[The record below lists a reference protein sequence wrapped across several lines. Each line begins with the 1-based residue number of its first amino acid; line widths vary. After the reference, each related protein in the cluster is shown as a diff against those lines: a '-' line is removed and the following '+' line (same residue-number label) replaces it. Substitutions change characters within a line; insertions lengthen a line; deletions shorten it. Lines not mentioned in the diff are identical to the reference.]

1 MHTRRPTL
9 VAALAVVG
17 ALLGPSAPVSAQP
30 ATRAPTLRVVDAQ
43 SWVGSYSDG
52 NSYYFLDATFRA
64 SSVRGAVVYHLYSR
78 FDGGST
84 SLERSPSV
92 ERPGPVTIP
101 FHVEPLD
108 LVPHDL
114 EFWVVACADFSD
126 LDCTAASN
134 VVTVHVPT

>member
-1 MHTRRPTL
+1 ML
-9 VAALAVVG
+9 VAALAATG

-30 ATRAPTLRVVDAQ
+30 QLRAPSLRVVDAQ
-43 SWVGSYSDG
+43 SWAGSYSDG
-52 NSYYFLDATFRA
+52 NTYYFLDATFRA
-64 SSVRGAVVYHLYSR
+64 SAVRGAVVYHLYSR
-78 FDGGST
+78 FPNGTT

-108 LVPHDL
+108 LAPQDL
-114 EFWVVACADFSD
+114 QFWVVACTDFSD
-126 LDCTAASN
+126 LECTAASN